1 MACFTWL
8 KKVLSFKEI
17 KQNNTRHFFSCY
29 PQHISRKI
37 INVLKTGENYLYHKT
52 DLIITSRHTCIVD
65 KQTTAYLLW
74 VL

>member
-1 MACFTWL
+1 
-8 KKVLSFKEI
+8 
-17 KQNNTRHFFSCY
+17 
-29 PQHISRKI
+29 
-37 INVLKTGENYLYHKT
+37 VLKTGENYLYHKT